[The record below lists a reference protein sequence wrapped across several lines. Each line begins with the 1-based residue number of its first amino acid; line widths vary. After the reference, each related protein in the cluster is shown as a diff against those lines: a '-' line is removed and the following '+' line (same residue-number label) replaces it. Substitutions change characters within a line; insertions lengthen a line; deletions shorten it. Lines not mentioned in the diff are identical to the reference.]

1 MSSTYIP
8 QLDAAHFDRLNAALR
23 PQQGTGYEYVRPKAG
38 IPYPYERSENLLS
51 APACFD
57 RLNTPLQAAWT
68 YHATNMPCA
77 AFTPQLAH
85 AGGFEKYVARR
96 GHEIAYGINACAL
109 LNPLRHVFE
118 RHGKPAEKH
127 EKYQAEPSEI
137 QCPVGSAR
145 NRRHQDAETD
155 RREHIH
161 ECADEYRRVIP
172 PERYAEPEFC
182 KHKHGA
188 QFHKPYQHFLTAAR
202 INRNGYGR
210 GG

>member
-77 AFTPQLAH
+77 AFTPVSTHLFAST
-85 AGGFEKYVARR
+85 
-96 GHEIAYGINACAL
+96 
-109 LNPLRHVFE
+109 P
-118 RHGKPAEKH
+118 PAECRIKT
-127 EKYQAEPSEI
+127 K
-137 QCPVGSAR
+137 
-145 NRRHQDAETD
+145 
-155 RREHIH
+155 
-161 ECADEYRRVIP
+161 
-172 PERYAEPEFC
+172 
-182 KHKHGA
+182 
-188 QFHKPYQHFLTAAR
+188 AAR
-202 INRNGYGR
+202 ACSLTGRKNRSATSHRPAPLSLQYLLDHGPSIPFL
-210 GG
+210 